1 ALASAKPAIAGNRAV
16 TTGLRSVGAPSHAS
30 SSRDSNPA
38 SDGAR
43 AKLDSLQMSAGAASW
58 AFTEDD
64 YASITEALQRFLFD
78 SNARCALLVDRNGQ
92 LVATVGEQ
100 PDFDPTAFA
109 TLTAADFSANDQL
122 ARLIGETDF
131 STLFHQGERESMY
144 LADVARRVILVVLF
158 DNRTTLGL
166 VRLKLKHVVEELTG
180 LVQAVFARPRHGE
193 EPATNPF
200 AGANDEIDRL
210 FQ

>member
-1 ALASAKPAIAGNRAV
+1 MASG
-16 TTGLRSVGAPSHAS
+16 S
-30 SSRDSNPA
+30 
-38 SDGAR
+38 
-43 AKLDSLQMSAGAASW
+43 ASW
-58 AFTEDD
+58 SFTEDD
-64 YASITEALQRFLFD
+64 FGAITTALQKFLFD
-78 SNARCALLVDRNGQ
+78 ANARCALLVDRTGQ

-122 ARLIGETDF
+122 AKLIGENDF
-131 STLFHQGERESMY
+131 NSLFHQGETASMY

-166 VRLKLKHVVEELTG
+166 VRLKMKDTVAELTRLFEQVFSRAQQDSAASTPG
-180 LVQAVFARPRHGE
+180 LL
-193 EPATNPF
+193 
-200 AGANDEIDRL
+200 AGADDEIDKL

>member
-1 ALASAKPAIAGNRAV
+1 MP
-16 TTGLRSVGAPSHAS
+16 VGS
-30 SSRDSNPA
+30 
-38 SDGAR
+38 
-43 AKLDSLQMSAGAASW
+43 ASW
-58 AFTEDD
+58 SFTQDD
-64 YASITEALQRFLFD
+64 FDAITQTLQRFLYD
-78 SNARCALLVDRNGQ
+78 SNARCALLVDRTGQ

-100 PDFDPTAFA
+100 PNFDPTAFA

-122 ARLIGETDF
+122 ARLIGESDF

-166 VRLKLKHVVEELTG
+166 VRLKMKLAVDELTK
-180 LVQAVFARPRHGE
+180 LFEAVFEREKEAQASRP
-193 EPATNPF
+193 NIL
-200 AGANDEIDRL
+200 AGADDEIDRL

>member
-1 ALASAKPAIAGNRAV
+1 
-16 TTGLRSVGAPSHAS
+16 
-30 SSRDSNPA
+30 
-38 SDGAR
+38 
-43 AKLDSLQMSAGAASW
+43 MSAGSASW
-58 AFTEDD
+58 SFTEDD
-64 YASITEALQRFLFD
+64 FGAITQSLQRFLYD
-78 SNARCALLVDRNGQ
+78 SNARCALLVDRTGQ

-100 PDFDPTAFA
+100 PTFDPTAFA

-131 STLFHQGERESMY
+131 NTLFHQGEKESMY

-166 VRLKLKHVVEELTG
+166 VRLKMKAAVDELTR
-180 LVQAVFARPRHGE
+180 LFEQVFARGASGQAGP
-193 EPATNPF
+193 NIL
-200 AGANDEIDRL
+200 AGADDEIDKL